1 MKNGIK
7 NLGIVI
13 IPNSPWKKEETLGII
28 WRKNEEKLKDQFG
41 IVVKE
46 NDPLVQVRVFDM
58 DKREKDTSLQD
69 HRYEWLV
76 QTHGKDKYDSMA
88 SRFPASLLKK
98 YKQGDKMKLN
108 YIPGKEEMELECSVK
123 YIDFA
128 DTWEETLKKLGV

>member
-58 DKREKDTSLQD
+58 DKRGKDTSLQD

-76 QTHGKDKYDSMA
+76 QTHGKDKYDYS
-88 SRFPASLLKK
+88 K
-98 YKQGDKMKLN
+98 
-108 YIPGKEEMELECSVK
+108 
-123 YIDFA
+123 DF
-128 DTWEETLKKLGV
+128 